1 MSQAGSSIAPS
12 HLSIFAFL
20 AKDIPATQLEGGN
33 QYPGLVVQKGS
44 RVMLTH
50 FPRST
55 AHDVDHVRFYSNE
68 HRVHGMCQP
77 DDVTDFDQIV
87 SAYITLHSNQALPY
101 EEEASMISNDKA
113 VEQAPSINSELLAEM
128 EAHYNN
134 DPEFARAGNE
144 TVLDVDDLAD
154 MMSTTNTRLEG
165 TPIRNPIFQAT
176 ATSTP
181 APPRPPTVHG
191 SMAGKR
197 HLPDSTMLEREQVAH
212 AEESKQVEAVVNR
225 GIGPVAIGMQ
235 EYALKTDNNIQN
247 MGKLLSKQMDASKH
261 NQVAIGAIQSQMN
274 SISSAL
280 DPENLAKT
288 MAAVCDQYFQDK
300 EIQTRMTNLK
310 STPETATNIIP
321 NSDPHELPV
330 EKSKNKQPVKPILKA
345 KKGRRSARFTLP
357 DSDSDSDSEIMEL
370 IQNRTFDP
378 QSSKMYCLD
387 AMFSDGSCLAED
399 SLKSAENAMKR
410 IRLNS
415 DMVPKWRN
423 PKDGLL
429 SIFLCKD
436 VFNFARKQGLLNE
449 KFLKYWISYVFPSE
463 NEEKVYMYLNEIRTQ
478 FPKENLYKTLRAL
491 AFRMSPGEKTSIDA
505 LSKRQ
510 PKEGLLDLV
519 LRLKIDIPICV
530 DVKENEIT
538 NKIVEFIRTH
548 EQDAMVKLEF
558 KKAIL
563 PYGRKIT
570 EKQLIKIAESLDE
583 LLETQSGHQSTRYQ
597 QVTSNSDM
605 YTDKEALELLLD
617 NQKSMCDKIA
627 ALEQM
632 RGSSS
637 LQAQTGGKPKCQKCN
652 AEPQRKKSGGFYPHC
667 GNCFRN
673 KVQISKPNLYSSPPV
688 HSDASRPIC
697 RVCRKNKCNIDRS
710 GSPFPSC
717 YDCSQNRNSNRGIGG
732 VQKWSNVQAKP
743 AINSCKISL
752 DDVKGGMTKNAALAV
767 AANEIYEVTK
777 RNSFDPDRYRMH
789 VKVSN
794 EDGSKSTR
802 ALIDTGA
809 NNEVLSLQAC
819 YDLGITHLI
828 DNRKEN
834 VTLADGS
841 EACVGK
847 LTTTLNIG
855 DVPYTSTFLVMDK
868 IDGYGMMVGTQ
879 FMQSKDLMEEM
890 FKMFENSLGRG
901 NIGRGN

>member
-1 MSQAGSSIAPS
+1 
-12 HLSIFAFL
+12 
-20 AKDIPATQLEGGN
+20 
-33 QYPGLVVQKGS
+33 
-44 RVMLTH
+44 
-50 FPRST
+50 
-55 AHDVDHVRFYSNE
+55 
-68 HRVHGMCQP
+68 
-77 DDVTDFDQIV
+77 
-87 SAYITLHSNQALPY
+87 
-101 EEEASMISNDKA
+101 
-113 VEQAPSINSELLAEM
+113 
-128 EAHYNN
+128 
-134 DPEFARAGNE
+134 
-144 TVLDVDDLAD
+144 
-154 MMSTTNTRLEG
+154 
-165 TPIRNPIFQAT
+165 
-176 ATSTP
+176 
-181 APPRPPTVHG
+181 
-191 SMAGKR
+191 
-197 HLPDSTMLEREQVAH
+197 
-212 AEESKQVEAVVNR
+212 
-225 GIGPVAIGMQ
+225 
-235 EYALKTDNNIQN
+235 
-247 MGKLLSKQMDASKH
+247 
-261 NQVAIGAIQSQMN
+261 
-274 SISSAL
+274 
-280 DPENLAKT
+280 
-288 MAAVCDQYFQDK
+288 
-300 EIQTRMTNLK
+300 
-310 STPETATNIIP
+310 
-321 NSDPHELPV
+321 
-330 EKSKNKQPVKPILKA
+330 
-345 KKGRRSARFTLP
+345 
-357 DSDSDSDSEIMEL
+357 
-370 IQNRTFDP
+370 
-378 QSSKMYCLD
+378 MYCLD

-415 DMVPKWRN
+415 DIVPKWKN

-570 EKQLIKIAESLDE
+570 EKQLIRIAESLDE

-632 RGSSS
+632 RGSSP

-652 AEPQRKKSGGFYPHC
+652 SEPQRKKSGGFYPHC